1 MPKGPRLHPQTP
13 PDPATGKGCVLPN
26 SPSRPQHPPGFH
38 SDELSSSGSFAPE
51 QIHSPTRCWASRTAP
66 SLAATAPSASSFSKS
81 QPQAPGDHVPRSA
94 NGAGA

>member
-26 SPSRPQHPPGFH
+26 SPSRPQHPPGFC

-51 QIHSPTRCWASRTAP
+51 RIHSPTRRSPVPRCHG
-66 SLAATAPSASSFSKS
+66 
-81 QPQAPGDHVPRSA
+81 PQRQQLQQISAPGPGGPRA
-94 NGAGA
+94 PLG